1 MAITGRFALAAALVC
16 GAAGGLAGQSA
27 TPPGEWTSMFDGK
40 SLQGWKETPFRGR
53 GEVHVKDGMIV
64 IGKGHMTGIT
74 WTGEFPRSGFEIR
87 FEAARLEGSDFFA
100 GITFPVGDSF
110 CSWINGGWGG
120 SMVGLSSLDGD
131 DASENDTSTVRDFV
145 KGRWYAFRLAVT
157 ESRIRGWI
165 DGELVIDA
173 DITGRQVGLR
183 PGEIDL
189 CTPLG
194 FASYSTVAGLRKVEY
209 RRLAPE
215 ARQ

>member
-16 GAAGGLAGQSA
+16 GAAGGSAG
-27 TPPGEWTSMFDGK
+27 WTSLFDGK
-40 SLQGWKETPFRGR
+40 TLQGWKETPFSGR
-53 GEVHVKDGMIV
+53 GEVRVKDGTIV
-64 IGKGHMTGIT
+64 IGSGILTGIT
-74 WTGEFPRSGFEIR
+74 WTGEFPRSDYEIR

-100 GITFPVGDSF
+100 GITFPVKDSF

-120 SMVGLSSLDGD
+120 SIVGLSSLDDD
-131 DASENDTSTVRDFV
+131 DASENDTSTARDFV
-145 KGRWYAFRLAVT
+145 EGRWYAFRLAVT

-173 DITGRQVGLR
+173 DITGRRVGLR

-209 RRLAPE
+209 RRLDA
-215 ARQ
+215 AGRR